1 MTRSQAAELAKVR
14 VARESLG
21 TDLTKLVA
29 QFDAQQQLL
38 ADYHIRLG
46 VAGSAG
52 WKRQILRQKDA
63 VP

>member
-1 MTRSQAAELAKVR
+1 